1 MKFVT
6 IGYLYCSILHVVST
20 WSTQQISQH
29 EAMGSIQ
36 FQQNTLPLLYLGIL
50 ITIKDLIYSQ

>member
-1 MKFVT
+1 MNFVT
-6 IGYLYCSILHVVST
+6 IGNLYCSILHVVST

-36 FQQNTLPLLYLGIL
+36 FQQNTLPLQYLGIL
-50 ITIKDLIYSQ
+50 IRDLIYSQ